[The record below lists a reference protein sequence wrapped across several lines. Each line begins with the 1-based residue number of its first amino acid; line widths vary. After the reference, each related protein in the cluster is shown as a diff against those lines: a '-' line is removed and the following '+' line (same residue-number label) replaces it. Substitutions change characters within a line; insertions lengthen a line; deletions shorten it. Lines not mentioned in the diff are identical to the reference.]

1 MTRYS
6 IKTKILAFFN
16 KIGIRISAFPKRPVA
31 SPRGGLEG
39 AVPSGFGGAVVFVGA
54 FILLSLFSC
63 SSDDD
68 GGGRTS
74 KVERQTVRLYLNIPS
89 SDGTRVG
96 DPGQSTGEG
105 IAWDKLAV
113 MIEYPDGV
121 SGNDNIPGADRH
133 SVIYVDKTDYDAGID
148 AQGYYWV
155 PLDLPEGKVR
165 FYGVTYSMDEGAQ
178 LETDINAIDE
188 SVDATPSFASLE
200 ISNDYATANGTMDVA
215 KFLSVATGYYKDA
228 TGIRDFTVEQK
239 AEWEDEDMPRM
250 TLTRLAAKI
259 DIQWDAANAYPEYT
273 DVKVENFT
281 FYGDNASTDIAS
293 SGKGRL
299 FPDLCTGQ
307 ENKIL
312 GGKSFLSVFTSPI
325 SQRNGR
331 VYHYVFPDGVSTP
344 KIVFDLS
351 ANHVKDDNQT
361 ENIKGNYTFNFTGGA
376 LKKASWYK
384 INTTI
389 SGLSNINTSQDITF
403 NDGSTQ
409 TTDTGE

>member
-16 KIGIRISAFPKRPVA
+16 KIGIRISAFPKRPVV

-39 AVPSGFGGAVVFVGA
+39 AVPSGFGGAVGFVGA

-96 DPGQSTGEG
+96 DPGQSTGED

-113 MIEYPDGV
+113 MIEYPNV
-121 SGNDNIPGADRH
+121 SGNENIPGADRH

-165 FYGVTYSMDEGAQ
+165 FYGVTYSNKGEGAL

-188 SVDATPSFASLE
+188 SVDATRSFASLE
-200 ISNDYATANGTMDVA
+200 ISNDYATADGTMDVA

-228 TGIRDFTVEQK
+228 TGRRDFTVEQK

-259 DIQWDAANAYPEYT
+259 DIQWDAQDAYVNPDGAYT
-273 DVKVENFT
+273 GVRLTGFT
-281 FYGDNASTDIAS
+281 FYNNKDAHDGTENNQ
-293 SGKGRL
+293 GCL
-299 FPDLCTGQ
+299 FPDLHSVDGADG
-307 ENKIL
+307 NKP
-312 GGKSFLSVFTSPI
+312 FYNTTSI

-331 VYHYVFPDGVSTP
+331 VYHYVFPNGATP
-344 KIVFDLS
+344 EIRFNIS
-351 ANHVKDDNQT
+351 ANRNGTPLEQPREYV
-361 ENIKGNYTFNFTGGA
+361 FT
-376 LKKASWYK
+376 LSDKLQKATWYK

-389 SGLSNINTSQDITF
+389 KGLEGKTDITVSP
-403 NDGSTQ
+403 GVPG
-409 TTDTGE
+409 TTTTN

>member
-1 MTRYS
+1 M
-6 IKTKILAFFN
+6 
-16 KIGIRISAFPKRPVA
+16 
-31 SPRGGLEG
+31 
-39 AVPSGFGGAVVFVGA
+39 GA

-113 MIEYPDGV
+113 MIEYPDRV
-121 SGNDNIPGADRH
+121 SGNENIPGADRH

-148 AQGYYWV
+148 AHGYYWV

-165 FYGVTYSMDEGAQ
+165 FYGVTYSKDEGAQ
-178 LETDINAIDE
+178 LETDINAIDT
-188 SVDATPSFASLE
+188 SDDATPSFASLE

-228 TGIRDFTVEQK
+228 TGSRDFTVEQK

-273 DVKVENFT
+273 DVKVENFK

-307 ENKIL
+307 ESKIL

>member
-1 MTRYS
+1 MARYS

-16 KIGIRISAFPKRPVA
+16 RCGIRIYA
-31 SPRGGLEG
+31 SPQADRSLPLGR
-39 AVPSGFGGAVVFVGA
+39 FGGAVGFVGA

-96 DPGQSTGEG
+96 DPGRPTGEG
-105 IAWDKLAV
+105 IAWDRLAV
-113 MIEYPDGV
+113 MIEYPDDV
-121 SGNDNIPGADRH
+121 SGNENIPEADRH

-165 FYGVTYSMDEGAQ
+165 FYGVTYSKDEGAQ
-178 LETDINAIDE
+178 LETEINAIGASD
-188 SVDATPSFASLE
+188 DATLSFAGLE
-200 ISNDYATANGTMDVA
+200 ISNDYATADGTMDVA
-215 KFLSVATGYYKDA
+215 KFLSVATGYYEEN
-228 TGIRDFTVEQK
+228 GSHDFTVEQK

-307 ENKIL
+307 ESKIL

-344 KIVFDLS
+344 KIVFGLS

-361 ENIKGNYTFNFTGGA
+361 ENINGNYTFNFTGGA

-403 NDGSTQ
+403 GDGSTQ

>member
-39 AVPSGFGGAVVFVGA
+39 AVPSGFGGAVGFVGA

-89 SDGTRVG
+89 SDGTRVS
-96 DPGQSTGEG
+96 DPGQPTGEG

-113 MIEYPDGV
+113 MIEYPYGV
-121 SGNDNIPGADRH
+121 SENENIPGADRH

-165 FYGVTYSMDEGAQ
+165 FYGVTYSKGEGAH
-178 LETDINAIDE
+178 LETDINAIDT
-188 SVDATPSFASLE
+188 SDDATPSFASLE

-215 KFLSVATGYYKDA
+215 KFLSVATGYYKNA
-228 TGIRDFTVEQK
+228 TGNRDFTVEQK

-259 DIQWDAANAYPEYT
+259 DIQWDAQDAYVNPDGAYT
-273 DVKVENFT
+273 GVRLTGFT
-281 FYGDNASTDIAS
+281 FYNNKDAHDGTENNQ
-293 SGKGRL
+293 GCL
-299 FPDLCTGQ
+299 FPDLHSVDGADG
-307 ENKIL
+307 NKP
-312 GGKSFLSVFTSPI
+312 FYNTTSI

-331 VYHYVFPDGVSTP
+331 VYHYVFPNGATP
-344 KIVFDLS
+344 EIRFNIS
-351 ANHVKDDNQT
+351 ANRNGTPLEQPREYV
-361 ENIKGNYTFNFTGGA
+361 FT
-376 LKKASWYK
+376 LSDKLQKATWYK

-389 SGLSNINTSQDITF
+389 KGLEGKTDITVSP
-403 NDGSTQ
+403 GVPG
-409 TTDTGE
+409 TTTTN

>member
-1 MTRYS
+1 
-6 IKTKILAFFN
+6 
-16 KIGIRISAFPKRPVA
+16 
-31 SPRGGLEG
+31 
-39 AVPSGFGGAVVFVGA
+39 
-54 FILLSLFSC
+54 
-63 SSDDD
+63 
-68 GGGRTS
+68 
-74 KVERQTVRLYLNIPS
+74 
-89 SDGTRVG
+89 
-96 DPGQSTGEG
+96 
-105 IAWDKLAV
+105 
-113 MIEYPDGV
+113 
-121 SGNDNIPGADRH
+121 
-133 SVIYVDKTDYDAGID
+133 
-148 AQGYYWV
+148 
-155 PLDLPEGKVR
+155 
-165 FYGVTYSMDEGAQ
+165 
-178 LETDINAIDE
+178 
-188 SVDATPSFASLE
+188 
-200 ISNDYATANGTMDVA
+200 MDVA
-215 KFLSVATGYYKDA
+215 KFLSVATGYYEEN
-228 TGIRDFTVEQK
+228 GSRDFTVEQK

-273 DVKVENFT
+273 DVKVENFK

-299 FPDLCTGQ
+299 FPDLCTDQ
-307 ENKIL
+307 ESKIL

-361 ENIKGNYTFNFTGGA
+361 ENINGKYTFNFTGGA

-403 NDGSTQ
+403 GDGSTQ

>member
-1 MTRYS
+1 MARYS

-16 KIGIRISAFPKRPVA
+16 RCGIRIYASPKRPAA
-31 SPRGGLEG
+31 SPRVGLEG
-39 AVPSGFGGAVVFVGA
+39 AVPSGFGGACFVGA

-96 DPGQSTGEG
+96 DPGRPTGEG
-105 IAWDKLAV
+105 IAWDRLAV
-113 MIEYPDGV
+113 MIEYPDDV
-121 SGNDNIPGADRH
+121 SGNENIPGADRH

-178 LETDINAIDE
+178 LETDINAIDA
-188 SVDATPSFASLE
+188 SDATRSFASLE
-200 ISNDYATANGTMDVA
+200 ISNDYATADGTMDVA
-215 KFLSVATGYYKDA
+215 KFLSVATGYYEEN
-228 TGIRDFTVEQK
+228 GSHDFTVEQK

-273 DVKVENFT
+273 DVKVENFK

-307 ENKIL
+307 ESKIL

-351 ANHVKDDNQT
+351 ANHVKNDNQT
-361 ENIKGNYTFNFTGGA
+361 ENINGNYTFNFTSGA

-389 SGLSNINTSQDITF
+389 SGLSNINTRQDITF
-403 NDGSTQ
+403 GDGSTQ

>member
-1 MTRYS
+1 M
-6 IKTKILAFFN
+6 
-16 KIGIRISAFPKRPVA
+16 V
-31 SPRGGLEG
+31 GLL
-39 AVPSGFGGAVVFVGA
+39 P
-54 FILLSLFSC
+54 LLLFSC

-89 SDGTRVG
+89 SDGTRVS

-121 SGNDNIPGADRH
+121 PGNKNIPEADRH

-165 FYGVTYSMDEGAQ
+165 FYGVTYSKDEGAQ
-178 LETDINAIDE
+178 LETEINAIGASD
-188 SVDATPSFASLE
+188 DATLSFAGLE
-200 ISNDYATANGTMDVA
+200 ISNDYATADGTMDVA
-215 KFLSVATGYYKDA
+215 KFLSVATGYYEEN
-228 TGIRDFTVEQK
+228 GSRDFTVEQK

-307 ENKIL
+307 ESKIL

-361 ENIKGNYTFNFTGGA
+361 ENINGNYTFNFTGGA

-389 SGLSNINTSQDITF
+389 SGLSNINTRQDITF
-403 NDGSTQ
+403 GDGSTQ

>member
-1 MTRYS
+1 M
-6 IKTKILAFFN
+6 
-16 KIGIRISAFPKRPVA
+16 
-31 SPRGGLEG
+31 
-39 AVPSGFGGAVVFVGA
+39 GA

-96 DPGQSTGEG
+96 DPGRPTGEG
-105 IAWDKLAV
+105 IAWDRLAV
-113 MIEYPDGV
+113 MIEYPNV
-121 SGNDNIPGADRH
+121 SENENIPEADRH

-165 FYGVTYSMDEGAQ
+165 FYGVTYSNGEGAP
-178 LETDINAIDE
+178 LETAINAIDE

-299 FPDLCTGQ
+299 FPDLCTGK

>member
-16 KIGIRISAFPKRPVA
+16 RCGIRISASSKRTGA
-31 SPRGGLEG
+31 SPRGGLVG
-39 AVPSGFGGAVVFVGA
+39 AVPSGFGGACFVGA

-113 MIEYPDGV
+113 MIEYPNV
-121 SGNDNIPGADRH
+121 SENENIPEADRH

-165 FYGVTYSMDEGAQ
+165 FYGVTYSMGEGAQ
-178 LETDINAIDE
+178 LETHINAIDAP
-188 SVDATPSFASLE
+188 DATQSFASLE
-200 ISNDYATANGTMDVA
+200 ISNDYATADGTMDVA
-215 KFLSVATGYYKDA
+215 KFLSVATGYYEEN
-228 TGIRDFTVEQK
+228 GSHDFTVEQK

-273 DVKVENFT
+273 DVKVENFK

-307 ENKIL
+307 ESKIL

-344 KIVFDLS
+344 KIEFGLS

-361 ENIKGNYTFNFTGGA
+361 ENINGNYTFNFTGGA